1 MAAAGA
7 AGAVGGGATLLH
19 DFLLYSTNRYRDVG
33 RLQGLEV
40 QSSVALEKKTRE
52 LEAKYGVGHGLRGWF
67 GEQVA

>member
-1 MAAAGA
+1 
-7 AGAVGGGATLLH
+7 
-19 DFLLYSTNRYRDVG
+19 VG
-33 RLQGLEV
+33 RLQGLQV